1 MSFKSIY
8 GQPHHYN
15 DPEPPVEPPEP
26 KVDGILQCCEC
37 EETIPGDEW
46 YYEINGNY
54 YCESCMQDHR
64 HVAPFYNEWR

>member
-1 MSFKSIY
+1 MSFRSIY

-26 KVDGILQCCEC
+26 KVDGVLQCCEC

-46 YYEINGNY
+46 
-54 YCESCMQDHR
+54 
-64 HVAPFYNEWR
+64 